1 MLDFGWVFL
10 LHQSKTM
17 TSTGMY
23 IYVSIC
29 LVGEGGN
36 LRFASHVRYST
47 ACVSA
52 EQRHPHFSTL
62 GPLSHL
68 FSLLD
73 TE

>member
-1 MLDFGWVFL
+1 MLDFGWVFFASSIQDHDL
-10 LHQSKTM
+10 DW
-17 TSTGMY
+17 
-23 IYVSIC
+23 VSIC
-29 LVGEGGN
+29 LVGEGGS

>member
-1 MLDFGWVFL
+1 MLDFGWGFFFASSIQDHDLDWDV
-10 LHQSKTM
+10 
-17 TSTGMY
+17 Y

-52 EQRHPHFSTL
+52 E
-62 GPLSHL
+62 
-68 FSLLD
+68 
-73 TE
+73 